1 MFSASEQF
9 NQRKD
14 SSALKTLLD
23 RSLVRPDEYDDKGIA
38 QLSEEKRKQLQVVWD
53 KLIPAYEENQ
63 FRIVFRG
70 ENKKNLEKKLF
81 RPDEDYHPGKM
92 YNRLFYFG
100 EKAKHYFKYNTD
112 NQGQK
117 PNYLQHIRDTSDTT
131 YIFIFDQI
139 NKIFTGFY
147 EFSQGNRQAISKF
160 KESEP
165 KFSNF
170 FFSTNKKERFIE
182 IINEKVTDQIKKEK
196 LRDYYLYLLHTFGS
210 SQQLATNLSFFV
222 STSEDEDEAKYFA
235 LSQEKKKRSV
245 VFVYMVPEPLYKYGV
260 SRSVLNSLY
269 EEYRDTGIPLY
280 KTELYDSKEI
290 AIKGALFPHYI
301 LGLQDLKND
310 IFIVNPHVF
319 KQPSSRLVE
328 IPLRGL
334 EIEQNDFDQ
343 MINDTG
349 YTGYVRRLNDVYSDK
364 K

>member
-1 MFSASEQF
+1 LFSASE
-9 NQRKD
+9 
-14 SSALKTLLD
+14 
-23 RSLVRPDEYDDKGIA
+23 DE
-38 QLSEEKRKQLQVVWD
+38 E
-53 KLIPAYEENQ
+53 
-63 FRIVFRG
+63 
-70 ENKKNLEKKLF
+70 
-81 RPDEDYHPGKM
+81 
-92 YNRLFYFG
+92 
-100 EKAKHYFKYNTD
+100 
-112 NQGQK
+112 
-117 PNYLQHIRDTSDTT
+117 
-131 YIFIFDQI
+131 
-139 NKIFTGFY
+139 
-147 EFSQGNRQAISKF
+147 
-160 KESEP
+160 
-165 KFSNF
+165 
-170 FFSTNKKERFIE
+170 
-182 IINEKVTDQIKKEK
+182 
-196 LRDYYLYLLHTFGS
+196 
-210 SQQLATNLSFFV
+210 
-222 STSEDEDEAKYFA
+222 EAKYFA

-280 KTELYDSKEI
+280 KSELYDSKEI